1 MNKVLLQKVKKK
13 KAVSLLFL
21 LFVLCLKANAQFDP
35 AFTQYM
41 NNEMFINPGYTGTRR
56 VLAATLVYRDQ
67 WVGIAGSPKTQTF
80 SIHSPT
86 RKRCGLGASVI
97 NESIGI
103 SRLTRFNANYAYRI
117 KTSSGAQLSFGLQGG
132 VVQYHQNYNELVLV
146 NPVDH
151 LFDSNTPNAIAPTAG
166 FGMFYYTNR
175 FYLGFSI
182 PRMIKNSITSSGI
195 QNSAMPQNWHYYLTS
210 AFVFDVTENFKL
222 KPSVMIK
229 EVSGAPIQA
238 EIAMHGLLNNIFWL
252 GVSYRTGDAVSTI
265 VGLQL
270 SPQLRIFYTY
280 DYTLTELQNYSTGSH
295 EIVISYDFAY
305 KKNRITSPR
314 IF

>member
-1 MNKVLLQKVKKK
+1 MNKVQIQKARSK
-13 KAVSLLFL
+13 KATCLLFL
-21 LFVLCLKANAQFDP
+21 LFVLCLKADAQFDP

-56 VLAATLVYRDQ
+56 VLAATLVYRNQ
-67 WVGIAGSPKTQTF
+67 WVGIKGSPKTQTF
-80 SIHSPT
+80 SMHTPT
-86 RKRCGLGASVI
+86 RKRCGIGASI
-97 NESIGI
+97 MNESIGI
-103 SRLTRFNANYAYRI
+103 SRLTRFNVNYAYRI
-117 KTSSGAQLSFGLQGG
+117 KTSAKAQLSFGLQGG
-132 VVQYHQNYNELVLV
+132 LIQFHQNYNELNLI
-146 NPVDH
+146 NPIDN
-151 LFDSNTPNAIAPTAG
+151 LFPIDLPNAIAPSAG

-175 FYLGFSI
+175 FYVGFSI
-182 PRMIKNSITSSGI
+182 PRMIKNTITASGVR
-195 QNSAMPQNWHYYLTS
+195 NSALPQDWHYYLTS
-210 AFVFDVTENFKL
+210 AIVLDVSENIKL

-229 EVSGAPIQA
+229 EVAGAPVQA
-238 EIAMHGLLNNIFWL
+238 EVAMHTLLGNVFWL
-252 GVSYRTGDAVSTI
+252 GVSYRTGDAVSAIT
-265 VGLQL
+265 GFQL